1 MSMTAP
7 WLLAYQG
14 MASVNLKSEAELRF
28 VSAVIGSFSRR
39 AFTLYLV
46 GGPEM
51 RPLTAIFLSALNAT
65 GRLHGGSDD
74 LVRTF
79 RLRSGGT
86 ARHIELSTTQHG
98 DDQVIA
104 KINELIAEKV
114 FLIVEGADR
123 LPLPNPD
130 FSLELRA
137 HQRQPRQRAY
147 ICSLVIRNYT
157 IGTIGLSTCLAQPM
171 WWSLHPAYAELRA
184 QRKR

>member
-1 MSMTAP
+1 
-7 WLLAYQG
+7 
-14 MASVNLKSEAELRF
+14 
-28 VSAVIGSFSRR
+28 VIGSFSRR

-157 IGTIGLSTCLAQPM
+157 IGTVGLSTCLAQPM